1 MDRSRDPV
9 EGGSKRCT
17 RAPRW
22 VCRSGHRSSH
32 SAGSRCWSPHSPS
45 RLGCQAPH
53 CSRRS
58 PHRTNGCHRCPRSR
72 RARHSSNGF
81 LHCPRKKPLRLPFRR
96 QRRHARTTNAARRR
110 SSARRRAHNAAD
122 LTQRVDGQSL
132 RERRGPLVA
141 AKAEGA
147 GRQGEQESHKCLTKH
162 AHDSA
167 LVPVRLA
174 IVERDHEARGLE
186 CTAPARRR
194 GRPLPSRRAAINSSN
209 FNLAPEHAPI
219 LTCAGTASNMSD
231 LRVKRLLRCEL
242 KSFQPY
248 ANGPKSLRCSGTG
261 GPGSGT
267 ICANAT
273 SRWCRTRR

>member
-22 VCRSGHRSSH
+22 ACCSGHRSSH

-167 LVPVRLA
+167 LVLMENGQQ
-174 IVERDHEARGLE
+174 ERPHGDG
-186 CTAPARRR
+186 APARSR
-194 GRPLPSRRAAINSSN
+194 GGSYEAPSSRTIRRASSRTIETSA
-209 FNLAPEHAPI
+209 LG
-219 LTCAGTASNMSD
+219 TAGTMARPSARPTM
-231 LRVKRLLRCEL
+231 
-242 KSFQPY
+242 
-248 ANGPKSLRCSGTG
+248 ATCSG
-261 GPGSGT
+261 
-267 ICANAT
+267 AT
-273 SRWCRTRR
+273 SC